1 MTARVDGAS
10 RPHQR
15 RCPVSDAPRPAQA
28 EEVPKMSTTMPL
40 THERRGTRVALVLIE
55 LLIGANAVWGGI
67 MLMTD
72 SWNLGHGWLDNTFFD
87 SWFLPGVA
95 LLVIIGGTQ
104 LAAAVTLLARR
115 PYAPAVSLAA
125 GWVLFGWIIM
135 QLAWLQ
141 VFHPVM
147 QPAMLAAGFLIIA
160 LAWRLSSVRPGG
172 RAV

>member
-1 MTARVDGAS
+1 VSGAL
-10 RPHQR
+10 
-15 RCPVSDAPRPAQA
+15 RPAQA
-28 EEVPKMSTTMPL
+28 EEVPKMSMTMPL
-40 THERRGTRVALVLIE
+40 THKRRGTRIALVLLE

-67 MLMTD
+67 MLVTD
-72 SWNLGHGWLDNTFFD
+72 SWKLGQEWLDNTFFD
-87 SWFLPGVA
+87 SWFLPGAA
-95 LLVIIGGTQ
+95 LLVIIGGSQ

-125 GWVLFGWIIM
+125 GWVLIGWIIV

-160 LAWRLSSVRPGG
+160 LAWRLPSAQPGG
-172 RAV
+172 RAA